1 MSVYSPPPAVHSIA
15 MRAGYFPWMLVE
27 SWLQRAARAHP
38 DAIALPAHRAF
49 AETLHGCLLL
59 AAPAVPI
66 DLRLKPAERR
76 LRTEGCVAV
85 IGEPLDGLIDTGAP
99 IAGTHDLH
107 ATAIV

>member
-27 SWLQRAARAHP
+27 SWLQRAARANP
-38 DAIALPAHRAF
+38 DAIALRA
-49 AETLHGCLLL
+49 EDGVLR

-99 IAGTHDLH
+99 IAGTHELH